1 MELDAEDHTQESN
14 NRSLPQPKR
23 WSARKK
29 SQVVLRLL
37 RGESIDSVSREI
49 GLPTYVLDEWRQQV
63 VQGMEF
69 SLKNRDNDPLSNEFN
84 KAMKKIGELSMENEL
99 LKERCR
105 KQGPLHLGRSKK

>member
-1 MELDAEDHTQESN
+1 MEVDAENHVRESN
-14 NRSLPQPKR
+14 NHSLSQPKR

-49 GLPTYVLDEWRQQV
+49 GLPAYILDEWRQQV
-63 VQGMEF
+63 VQGME
-69 SLKNRDNDPLSNEFN
+69 SCLKSRDNDPLSNELD
-84 KAMKKIGELSMENEL
+84 KAMQRIGELSMENEL

-105 KQGPLHLGRSKK
+105 KQGPLLRGRSKK

>member
-1 MELDAEDHTQESN
+1 MELDAENHIRESN
-14 NRSLPQPKR
+14 NHALPQPKR

-49 GLPTYVLDEWRQQV
+49 GLPTYILDDWRQQAV
-63 VQGMEF
+63 LGMES
-69 SLKNRDNDPLSNEFN
+69 SLKSYDNNPLSNELD
-84 KAMKKIGELSMENEL
+84 KAMKRIGELSMENEL

-105 KQGPLHLGRSKK
+105 KQSPLRHGRSKK

>member
-1 MELDAEDHTQESN
+1 MDAEKNIQKS

-23 WSARKK
+23 WGARKK

-49 GLPTYVLDEWRQQV
+49 GLQTYILEEWRQQ
-63 VQGMEF
+63 GIHGIES
-69 SLKNRDNDPLSNEFN
+69 SLTSRDNDPLSDELD
-84 KAMKKIGELSMENEL
+84 KAMKRIGELSMENEL

-105 KQGPLHLGRSKK
+105 KQGPLLRGRSKK